1 MHSAGDGR
9 PDDVSGPLEAPE
21 ALPDGHGAA
30 AAVAHPPAVNVA
42 AFFDVANTMVRGASA
57 FLLAKGLHARG
68 FFDTVMI
75 VRGMWWH
82 AWYRIAGKERAN
94 HMEGAREGML
104 SMIRGARVDE
114 IADAADEIYDELISQ
129 RLWPGTVALAAE
141 HIAAGHQ
148 VWLVTAAPVEVA
160 TLMAQRL
167 GLTGALG
174 TRAEHIDGAYTG
186 RLLGD
191 MLHGPAKAEAIAALA
206 AERHLDLTASHA
218 YSDSSND
225 LPMLDLVGHP
235 NVVNP
240 DRKLRRRAR
249 STSWPIREFR
259 TGRRAALL
267 GASSVLGAGALL
279 GTLSAVA
286 TVLRRRRA

>member
-1 MHSAGDGR
+1 MQSTPAE
-9 PDDVSGPLEAPE
+9 SWEEPE
-21 ALPDGHGAA
+21 VLPDGHGAA
-30 AAVAHPPAVNVA
+30 ATVAEPPAADVA
-42 AFFDVANTMVRGASA
+42 AFFDVDNTLVRGASV

-75 VRGMWWH
+75 ARGMWWH
-82 AWYRIAGKERAN
+82 AWYRIVGKEQAT
-94 HMEGAREGML
+94 HMNGAREGML

-114 IADAADEIYDELISQ
+114 IADAADEIYDELIAE
-129 RLWPGTVALAAE
+129 RLWPGTVALASQ

-148 VWLVTAAPVEVA
+148 VWLVTAAPIEVA
-160 TLMAQRL
+160 QLMAERL

-174 TRAEHIDGAYTG
+174 TRAEHVDGAYTG

-191 MLHGPAKAEAIAALA
+191 LLHGPAKADAVAALA
-206 AERHLDLTASHA
+206 AEHGLDLAASHA

-249 STSWPIREFR
+249 EASWPIREFR
-259 TGRRAALL
+259 TGRRAALV
-267 GASSVLGAGALL
+267 GASSLLGAGALI

-286 TVLRRRRA
+286 AVLRRRR